1 MEKPKSK
8 TYYEILKVS
17 HNSTK
22 EEIKKKYKEIVTK
35 IHPDKVKPENKE
47 KATKVLA
54 IVNEAYETLINEEK
68 RKKYDQKIKQEIKSA
83 STSNF
88 FNFGTF
94 SASTSNKK
102 AEIVAITEVSLEDLY
117 NRKIKEIKN
126 HKLKLRPE
134 LRNDETLTLVNK
146 EGEKIEVVIKVKEH
160 PLLKI
165 EGKNL
170 IQKIPISLKTAILG
184 GIIEIYTLDGIKKV
198 KINQGVSQ
206 GEMLKLEKNGWFDK
220 NGNRGNMLVE
230 IQIEIPQK
238 LKSNQLS
245 LFEKFCESLGDEPGT
260 IEKKYLEKIKTL

>member
-1 MEKPKSK
+1 MEKIKSK

-134 LRNDETLTLVNK
+134 LKNGVALTLVNK

-245 LFEKFCESLGDEPGT
+245 IFEKFCKSLGDEPGSL
-260 IEKKYLEKIKTL
+260 EKKYLEKIKTL